1 MRLIVLFLGILILAY
16 LATGFYLYKYQEDLV
31 FPGSTKL
38 LKSLAQKHSA
48 PEFLTQISLPSED
61 RVPLVV
67 WVSKTW
73 DVSRPSLFYFHGNAE
88 YLPNL
93 SERFF
98 KFKEMGF
105 NLVLPAIRGY
115 MDNFK
120 PTEQA
125 LYQDAEAVFKNFEK
139 KCSARFIIGYSLG
152 SVAGA
157 YLSFRFN
164 SVDKLVLLAPFT
176 SLEDMVRK
184 HPIYRFFLPFLRLEM
199 SVKRFL
205 ANTKT
210 TQVLIAHGLKDSVV
224 PFEHFIDFKRLFG
237 DKFLFL
243 EYPDIGHDGIFEAAE
258 EDIIK
263 FLLGNF
269 IPQKSHQE
277 PVK

>member
-1 MRLIVLFLGILILAY
+1 MRFILFFFGFLILAY
-16 LATGFYLYKYQEDLV
+16 PVTGFYLYKYQEDFV
-31 FPGSTKL
+31 FPGSTKV
-38 LKSLAQKHSA
+38 LKSLVQKYSV
-48 PEFLTQISLPSED
+48 PQFLTQISLPSED
-61 RVPLVV
+61 GVPLVV

-73 DVSRPSLFYFHGNAE
+73 DASKPSLFYFHGNAE
-88 YLPNL
+88 YLPNI

-120 PTEQA
+120 PSEQA

-152 SVAGA
+152 SVPSA

-184 HPIYRFFLPFLRLEM
+184 HPFYRFFLPFLRLEM

-210 TQVLIAHGLKDSVV
+210 TQILIAHGLKDSVV
-224 PFEHFIDFKRLFG
+224 PFEHFVDFKRLFG
-237 DKFLFL
+237 DKFLFF
-243 EYPDIGHDGIFEAAE
+243 EYPDVGHDGIFEAAE
-258 EDIIK
+258 EQIVK
-263 FLLGNF
+263 FLLNNS
-269 IPQKSHQE
+269 IPQESRRE